1 MGKSMSLGGGGR
13 FDALKAK
20 LASNPKIRNPGAVAA
35 SIGRKK
41 YGKKKFQSLGET
53 AEVKAPK
60 PDGTY

>member
-1 MGKSMSLGGGGR
+1 MGQSMKLGGGGR

-20 LASNPKIRNPGAVAA
+20 LAGNPKIRNPGAVAA

-41 YGKKKFQSLGET
+41 YGAKKFANLGE
-53 AEVKAPK
+53 AAKEKNPK